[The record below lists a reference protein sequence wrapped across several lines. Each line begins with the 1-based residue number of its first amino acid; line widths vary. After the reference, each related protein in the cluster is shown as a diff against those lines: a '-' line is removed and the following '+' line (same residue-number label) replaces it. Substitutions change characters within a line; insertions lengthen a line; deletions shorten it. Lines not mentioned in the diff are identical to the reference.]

1 MIVKSVK
8 YKVWNEQVIFPI
20 ITPIYLMIE
29 LEELTSSEKREREI
43 PKCGVPSTK
52 DSQKQRDRETE
63 RQL

>member
-1 MIVKSVK
+1 MKWTS
-8 YKVWNEQVIFPI
+8 
-20 ITPIYLMIE
+20 YLSDLPNDRIGGINKFRKE
-29 LEELTSSEKREREI
+29 REREI

>member
-8 YKVWNEQVIFPI
+8 YKVWNEQVIF
-20 ITPIYLMIE
+20 PIYLMIE